1 MERAFAVIVS
11 LAVSVAP
18 AFSASPATAKGAAP
32 KAGAAAKAPTYDV
45 KGKYYETCACT
56 VSCPCASNATLP
68 TEGHCDAIS
77 LVHIE
82 KGMVGTTKLD
92 GANIAVVIRTPNGQK
107 TQDSFTKGEMD
118 LITIYLDEAATKDQ
132 KEALDKVVPVLFQ
145 GMDKMKGF
153 HAPQWASMSLKVDGD
168 IAKYEIAGG
177 QKLSFEIEHVKVGGT
192 TKEGVKHS
200 PTGNRIE
207 LTNSAP
213 FPWVRTI
220 TQGIS
225 KKFHYDDLGAKWDY
239 EGRNAF
245 FGVVAAHGSLAPAAP
260 AAK

>member
-1 MERAFAVIVS
+1 MERALSALVV
-11 LAVSVAP
+11 LAVSAGP
-18 AFSASPATAKGAAP
+18 AFSAGTTATK
-32 KAGAAAKAPTYDV
+32 AAAKAPAYSLT
-45 KGKYYETCACT
+45 GRYYETCACA

-77 LVHIE
+77 LVHVE

-92 GANIAVVIRTPNGQK
+92 GINIAAVLRTPHGQK
-107 TQDSFTKGEMD
+107 TLDSFNKGEMD
-118 LITIYLDEAATKDQ
+118 LITIYLDEAATNEQKD
-132 KEALDKVVPVLFQ
+132 ALNKVVPVLFQ

-153 HAPQWASMSLKVDGD
+153 HAPQWAPMSLKVEGD
-168 IAKYEIAGG
+168 IARYEIAGG
-177 QKLSFEIEHVKVGGT
+177 QKLSFEIEHVKVSGV
-192 TKEGVKHS
+192 TKEGVKRS
-200 PTGNRIE
+200 PTSDRIE
-207 LTNSAP
+207 LSNTAP
-213 FPWVRTI
+213 FPWVHTV

-245 FGVVAAHGSLAPAAP
+245 FGTVAAKGSLPASAP